1 MTSEKMEGRIM
12 RVTCVT
18 VYVKKEFVDA
28 FVAATVENHNGSVR
42 EAGCLRF
49 DVLRH
54 SEDPC
59 RFLLYEAYESDA
71 AAAAHKQTSHYL
83 EWKDAVA
90 DWMTMPREGVTY
102 QIVCPTD
109 KKQWK

>member
-1 MTSEKMEGRIM
+1 M

-28 FVAATVENHNGSVR
+28 FVAATVENHKGSVK

-49 DVLRH
+49 DVLGH

-59 RFLLYEAYESDA
+59 RFMLYEAYESDE
-71 AAAAHKQTSHYL
+71 AAAAHKQTAHYL
-83 EWKDAVA
+83 KWKDTVA
-90 DWMTMPREGVTY
+90 GWMAQPREGVTY
-102 QIVCPTD
+102 KILCPD
-109 KKQWK
+109 EKKAWKIKG